1 MKLADV
7 PKRALNAQSTP
18 IPVKT
23 VYDWEKMYHIMMSKG
38 YVIIDTDRVRLTTR
52 GAEEAVLVKQLNC
65 YVRNNKKQPMYTKRI
80 GNTRW
85 FCTL

>member
-7 PKRALNAQSTP
+7 PKRALSAQATP

-23 VYDWEKMYHIMMSKG
+23 VYDWEKLYHIMLSKG
-38 YVIIDTDRVRLTTR
+38 YVIIDTDRVRITTA
-52 GAEEAVLVKQLNC
+52 GSEEAVLVKQLNC
-65 YVRNNKKQPMYTKRI
+65 YVRNAKKQPMYTKRI
-80 GNTRW
+80 GATRW